1 MTMRPY
7 SGLSQGRHD
16 WLDRCSANLAAAMNG
31 GGKKSSKIRVAVEC
45 MVDAGRCR
53 GDAAACGGPEA
64 NDNLAFAQTLER
76 AAVELR
82 IPKKAPIIR
91 SGEVIATA
99 DESDPP
105 WEIANTLRN
114 PDQVAIE
121 ASATRTR
128 LLLDQP
134 EEMVAL
140 AVDMAES
147 LRAENSAEKMLAHQL
162 ATLHVLM
169 MKVSKR
175 ALDFGRYNN
184 GSHGQF
190 TQEQSV
196 ELSRHCNT
204 AARLS
209 SAFQDGLT
217 TMQTLR
223 TGSRQTVRVEH
234 VTVEAGA
241 QAVIGTVTT
250 GGRRRAKAG
259 RG

>member
-1 MTMRPY
+1 M
-7 SGLSQGRHD
+7 
-16 WLDRCSANLAAAMNG
+16 
-31 GGKKSSKIRVAVEC
+31 
-45 MVDAGRCR
+45 
-53 GDAAACGGPEA
+53 
-64 NDNLAFAQTLER
+64 
-76 AAVELR
+76 
-82 IPKKAPIIR
+82 
-91 SGEVIATA
+91 IATA
-99 DESDPP
+99 DENDPP

-121 ASATRTR
+121 ASSTRTR

-134 EEMVAL
+134 DEMVAL

-162 ATLHVLM
+162 ATLHFLM

-175 ALDFGRYNN
+175 ALAFGCYNN

-196 ELSRHCNT
+196 ELSRLCNT

-209 SAFQDGLT
+209 SAFQDGLIA
-217 TMQTLR
+217 MR
-223 TGSRQTVRVEH
+223 TIRNGSRQTVRVEH

-241 QAVIGTVTT
+241 QAVIGTVSR
-250 GGRRRAKAG
+250 GGASASNDQDW
-259 RG
+259 

>member
-1 MTMRPY
+1 
-7 SGLSQGRHD
+7 
-16 WLDRCSANLAAAMNG
+16 
-31 GGKKSSKIRVAVEC
+31 
-45 MVDAGRCR
+45 
-53 GDAAACGGPEA
+53 
-64 NDNLAFAQTLER
+64 
-76 AAVELR
+76 
-82 IPKKAPIIR
+82 
-91 SGEVIATA
+91 
-99 DESDPP
+99 
-105 WEIANTLRN
+105 
-114 PDQVAIE
+114 
-121 ASATRTR
+121 
-128 LLLDQP
+128 
-134 EEMVAL
+134 MVAL

-196 ELSRHCNT
+196 ELSRQCNT

-217 TMQTLR
+217 TMHTLR
-223 TGSRQTVRVEH
+223 RGSRQTVRVEH

-241 QAVIGTVTT
+241 QAVIGSVTT
-250 GGRRRAKAG
+250 GGRRKIKRAW
-259 RG
+259 RGKSK

>member
-1 MTMRPY
+1 MR
-7 SGLSQGRHD
+7 
-16 WLDRCSANLAAAMNG
+16 
-31 GGKKSSKIRVAVEC
+31 SSKTRIAVEC
-45 MVDAGRCR
+45 MSDAGRRR
-53 GDAAACGGPEA
+53 GDAAALGGQEA
-64 NDNLAFAQTLER
+64 EDNLSYAQVLER
-76 AAVELR
+76 SAVELR
-82 IPKKAPIIR
+82 IPRAAPIIR
-91 SGEVIATA
+91 SGEVIKTA
-99 DESDPP
+99 DETDPP

-121 ASATRTR
+121 ASSARTR

-134 EEMVAL
+134 GDMVAL

-147 LRAENSAEKMLAHQL
+147 LRADNSAEKMLAHQL

-169 MKVSKR
+169 MQESKR
-175 ALDFGRYNN
+175 ALEFGRHNN

-241 QAVIGTVTT
+241 QAVIGTLTT
-250 GGRRRAKAG
+250 RGGRRANRRTKTAG
-259 RG
+259 SGKSK